1 MRAMQGK
8 TRFAMLAAMALTASA
23 CGEPTPIVI
32 SPPPADVEAATEPKP
47 LPPMEIATDEAAA
60 VAYDEAIE
68 SWGERVQAA
77 GVRVCK
83 WLVENGAD
91 YDCD

>member
-1 MRAMQGK
+1 
-8 TRFAMLAAMALTASA
+8 
-23 CGEPTPIVI
+23 
-32 SPPPADVEAATEPKP
+32 
-47 LPPMEIATDEAAA
+47 MEIATDEAAA

>member
-1 MRAMQGK
+1 MMMRDAAASGSLGE
-8 TRFAMLAAMALTASA
+8 MLAVL
-23 CGEPTPIVI
+23 V
-32 SPPPADVEAATEPKP
+32 
-47 LPPMEIATDEAAA
+47 
-60 VAYDEAIE
+60 VAEWSYQ